1 MKLTVTSTAGDF
13 VTLFECKEYLKVND
27 GSRDDLILNCSKM
40 ATRFVEDMINESLSS
55 HTVQLITDVDH
66 IFELYLP
73 SVDEIAS
80 VKSLITGENVAY
92 RQYADNQVIALD
104 ESISAIID
112 YTTKKK
118 EADADAEKMA
128 VLALTSLIY
137 DGVTDRNVWNSVI
150 TNYLAHK
157 LPL

>member
-13 VTLFECKEYLKVND
+13 VTLCECKEYLKVND
-27 GSRDDLILNCSKM
+27 DSRDDLILNCSKM
-40 ATRFVEDMINESLSS
+40 ATRFVEDMINKSLSS

-73 SVDEIAS
+73 ELDEIVS

-92 RQYADNQVIALD
+92 RQYAENQIVALD
-104 ESISAIID
+104 ESISAIIE

-118 EADADAEKMA
+118 EVDADAEKMA

-137 DGVTDRNVWNSVI
+137 DGVTDRSVWNSVI

>member
-13 VTLFECKEYLKVND
+13 VTLCECKEYLKVND
-27 GSRDDLILNCSKM
+27 ESRDDLILNCSKM

-73 SVDEIAS
+73 AIDVINS
-80 VKSLITGENVAY
+80 VKCLITGEDVTY
-92 RQYADNQVIALD
+92 RQYAENQIVAID
-104 ESISAIID
+104 ESMSAIID

-118 EADADAEKMA
+118 EVDADAEKMA

>member
-1 MKLTVTSTAGDF
+1 M
-13 VTLFECKEYLKVND
+13 Y
-27 GSRDDLILNCSKM
+27 
-40 ATRFVEDMINESLSS
+40 
-55 HTVQLITDVDH
+55 H

-73 SVDEIAS
+73 AIDVINS
-80 VKSLITGENVAY
+80 VKSLITGENVSY
-92 RQYADNQVIALD
+92 RQYADNQIIALD
-104 ESISAIID
+104 DSISAIIE

-118 EADADAEKMA
+118 EVDAEAEKMA
-128 VLALTSLIY
+128 VLALTSIIY

>member
-1 MKLTVTSTAGDF
+1 MRLTVTSTAGDF
-13 VTLFECKEYLKVND
+13 VTLCECKEYLKVND
-27 GSRDDLILNCSKM
+27 ESRDDLILNCSKM
-40 ATRFVEDMINESLSS
+40 ATRFVEDIINESLSS

-73 SVDEIAS
+73 AIDVISS
-80 VKSLITGENVAY
+80 VKSLITGDDVSY
-92 RQYADNQVIALD
+92 RQYADNQIIALD
-104 ESISAIID
+104 ETTSVIID

-118 EADADAEKMA
+118 EVDADAEKMA

-137 DGVTDRNVWNSVI
+137 DKITDRSVWSSVI

>member
-1 MKLTVTSTAGDF
+1 MRMQRVSKG
-13 VTLFECKEYLKVND
+13 ND
-27 GSRDDLILNCSKM
+27 DSRDDLILNCSKM

-73 SVDEIAS
+73 EVDGIVS

-92 RQYADNQVIALD
+92 RQYADNQIVALD

-118 EADADAEKMA
+118 EVDADAEKMA

>member
-1 MKLTVTSTAGDF
+1 MKLTITSTTGDF
-13 VTLFECKEYLKVND
+13 VTLCECKEYLKVND
-27 GSRDDLILNCSKM
+27 DSRDDLILNCSKM

-73 SVDEIAS
+73 EVDEIVS

-92 RQYADNQVIALD
+92 RQYADNSVIALD
-104 ESISAIID
+104 ETTSVIIE
-112 YTTKKK
+112 YTTNKK
-118 EADADAEKMA
+118 EVDADAEKMA

>member
-13 VTLFECKEYLKVND
+13 VTLCECKEYLKVND
-27 GSRDDLILNCSKM
+27 DSRDDLILNCSKM

-66 IFELYLP
+66 VFELYLP
-73 SVDEIAS
+73 EVDEIVS

-92 RQYADNQVIALD
+92 RQYAANQIVALD
-104 ESISAIID
+104 ESISAIIE

-118 EADADAEKMA
+118 EVDADAEKMA

>member
-13 VTLFECKEYLKVND
+13 VTLCECKEYLKVND
-27 GSRDDLILNCSKM
+27 DSRDDLILNCSKM
-40 ATRFVEDMINESLSS
+40 ATRVVEDMINKSLSS

-73 SVDEIAS
+73 SVDEIVS

-92 RQYADNQVIALD
+92 RQYADNQIVALD
-104 ESISAIID
+104 ESMSAIIE

>member
-13 VTLFECKEYLKVND
+13 VTLCECKEYLKVND
-27 GSRDDLILNCSKM
+27 ESRDDLIMRCAKM
-40 ATRFVEDMINESLSS
+40 ATNFVENAVNESLNS
-55 HTVQLITDVDH
+55 HTVQLITNQDVLH
-66 IFELYLP
+66 ELYLP
-73 SVDEIAS
+73 NVDVINS
-80 VKSLITGENVAY
+80 VKNAYTGE
-92 RQYADNQVIALD
+92 
-104 ESISAIID
+104 IID
-112 YTTKKK
+112 YTSYVDNSVIAIESNMAVVVDYNTIPVTV
-118 EADADAEKMA
+118 DTTSEKMA

>member
-13 VTLFECKEYLKVND
+13 VTLCECKEYLKVND
-27 GSRDDLILNCSKM
+27 DSRDDLILNCSKM

-66 IFELYLP
+66 VFELYLP
-73 SVDEIAS
+73 EVDEIVS

-92 RQYADNQVIALD
+92 RQYADNQIVALD

-118 EADADAEKMA
+118 EVDADAEKMS

>member
-1 MKLTVTSTAGDF
+1 MRLTVTSTAGDF
-13 VTLFECKEYLKVND
+13 VTLCECKEYLKVND
-27 GSRDDLILNCSKM
+27 DSRDDLILNCSKM

-73 SVDEIAS
+73 SVDEIVS

-92 RQYADNQVIALD
+92 RQYAENQIVALD
-104 ESISAIID
+104 ESISAIIE

-118 EADADAEKMA
+118 EVDADAEKMA

>member
-13 VTLFECKEYLKVND
+13 VTLCECKEYLKVND
-27 GSRDDLILNCSKM
+27 DSRDDLILNCSKM

-73 SVDEIAS
+73 SVDEIVS

-92 RQYADNQVIALD
+92 RQYADNQIVALD
-104 ESISAIID
+104 ESISAIIE
-112 YTTKKK
+112 YTTNKK
-118 EADADAEKMA
+118 EVDADAEKMA

>member
-13 VTLFECKEYLKVND
+13 VTLCECKEYLKVND
-27 GSRDDLILNCSKM
+27 DSRDDLILNCSKM
-40 ATRFVEDMINESLSS
+40 ATRFVEDIINESLSS

-73 SVDEIAS
+73 SVDEIVS

-92 RQYADNQVIALD
+92 RQYADNQIVALD
-104 ESISAIID
+104 ESISAIIE

-118 EADADAEKMA
+118 EVDADAEKMA

>member
-13 VTLFECKEYLKVND
+13 VTLCECKEYLKVND
-27 GSRDDLILNCSKM
+27 DSRDDLILNCSKM

-55 HTVQLITDVDH
+55 HTVQLITDVDL
-66 IFELYLP
+66 FFVLYLP
-73 SVDEIAS
+73 EVDGIVS

-92 RQYADNQVIALD
+92 RQYADNQIVALD

-118 EADADAEKMA
+118 EVDADAEKMA

>member
-1 MKLTVTSTAGDF
+1 MRLTVTSTAGDF
-13 VTLFECKEYLKVND
+13 VTLCECKEYLKVND
-27 GSRDDLILNCSKM
+27 ESRDGLILNCSKM

-55 HTVQLITDVDH
+55 HTVQLITDIDH
-66 IFELYLP
+66 IFELYMP
-73 SVDEIAS
+73 EVDEIVS
-80 VKSLITGENVAY
+80 VKSLITGEDVSY
-92 RQYADNQVIALD
+92 RQYADNQIVALD
-104 ESISAIID
+104 ESISAIIE
-112 YTTKKK
+112 YTTNKK
-118 EADADAEKMA
+118 EVDADAEKMA

>member
-1 MKLTVTSTAGDF
+1 MRLTVTSTAGDF
-13 VTLFECKEYLKVND
+13 VTLCECKEYLKVND
-27 GSRDDLILNCSKM
+27 DSRDDLILNCSKM

-55 HTVQLITDVDH
+55 HTVQLITDVDR
-66 IFELYLP
+66 IFELYMP
-73 SVDEIAS
+73 EVDEIVS

-92 RQYADNQVIALD
+92 RQYADNQIVALD
-104 ESISAIID
+104 ESISAIIE

-118 EADADAEKMA
+118 EVDADAEKMA

>member
-13 VTLFECKEYLKVND
+13 VTLCECKEYLKVND
-27 GSRDDLILNCSKM
+27 DSRDDLILNCSKM

-73 SVDEIAS
+73 SVDEIVS

-92 RQYADNQVIALD
+92 RQYANNQIVALD

-118 EADADAEKMA
+118 EVDADAEKMA

>member
-13 VTLFECKEYLKVND
+13 VTLCECKEYLKVND
-27 GSRDDLILNCSKM
+27 DSRDDLILNCSKM

-73 SVDEIAS
+73 SVDEIVS

-92 RQYADNQVIALD
+92 RQYADNQIVALD

-118 EADADAEKMA
+118 EVDADAEKMA

>member
-13 VTLFECKEYLKVND
+13 VTLCECKEYLKVND
-27 GSRDDLILNCSKM
+27 ESRDDLILNCSKM

-73 SVDEIAS
+73 AIDVINS
-80 VKSLITGENVAY
+80 VKNLITGDDVSY
-92 RQYADNQVIALD
+92 RQYADNQIIALD
-104 ESISAIID
+104 ETTSVIID

-118 EADADAEKMA
+118 EVDAEAEKMA

>member
-1 MKLTVTSTAGDF
+1 MRLTVTSTAGDF
-13 VTLFECKEYLKVND
+13 VTLCECKEYLKVND
-27 GSRDDLILNCSKM
+27 DSRDDLILNCSKM

-73 SVDEIAS
+73 EVDGIVS

-92 RQYADNQVIALD
+92 RQYADNSVIALD
-104 ESISAIID
+104 ETTSVIID

-118 EADADAEKMA
+118 EVDADAEKMA

-137 DGVTDRNVWNSVI
+137 DGVTDRSVWNSVI

>member
-1 MKLTVTSTAGDF
+1 MRLTVTSTAGDF
-13 VTLFECKEYLKVND
+13 VTLCECKEYLKVND
-27 GSRDDLILNCSKM
+27 ESRDGLILNCSKM

-92 RQYADNQVIALD
+92 RQYADNQIVALD

-118 EADADAEKMA
+118 EVDADAEKMA